1 MIPSK
6 TKIPEPVRKAIFNNP
21 EWILHDSELLN
32 HLIITER
39 KSGSDKVV
47 DIRDIILQKA
57 KLEVK
62 NLSKSHNSVVSAAY
76 ENFLGVSN
84 LHRCIIN
91 VLDQKTLLDLLD
103 ALGKDIKKILRASK
117 VKLCIYS
124 NALPNLD
131 HPNWKPLSKLEMIN
145 LMRTAK
151 LSTKRIVSLRSH
163 PKYFCEANG
172 LKSKDKKIFSE
183 ALLSLKTYM
192 RKDDQAI
199 LLLGSENKE
208 TFNQN
213 NKTDYLNIL
222 ARVISHNLY
231 RLLEKQ
237 RSIDE

>member
-1 MIPSK
+1 MIPPK
-6 TKIPEPVRKAIFNNP
+6 PKIPEPLRKAIFNNP

-39 KSGSDKVV
+39 KSSSDKVV

-62 NLSKSHNSVVSAAY
+62 NLSKSRNSVVSAAY
-76 ENFLGVSN
+76 ENFLGLSN

-103 ALGKDIKKILRASK
+103 ALGKDIKKILRASEI
-117 VKLCIYS
+117 KLCIYS
-124 NALPNLD
+124 KALPNLD
-131 HPNWKPLSKLEMIN
+131 HPNWKPLSKLEMVN

-163 PKYFCEANG
+163 PKCFCEADG
-172 LKSKDKKIFSE
+172 LKSNDKKKFSE
-183 ALLSLKTYM
+183 AVLSLKTYM

-199 LLLGSENKE
+199 LLVGSENKE

-231 RLLEKQ
+231 HLLEKQ
-237 RSIDE
+237 RSVDE

>member
-1 MIPSK
+1 M
-6 TKIPEPVRKAIFNNP
+6 
-21 EWILHDSELLN
+21 HDSELLN

-57 KLEVK
+57 KLEGK

-91 VLDQKTLLDLLD
+91 VLDQKTLLDLLNT
-103 ALGKDIKKILRASK
+103 LGKDIKKILRASK

-151 LSTKRIVSLRSH
+151 QEMISWLSFAMHGKELFHRR
-163 PKYFCEANG
+163 A
-172 LKSKDKKIFSE
+172 KILFLQCGIIRDQVRVFSND
-183 ALLSLKTYM
+183 LP
-192 RKDDQAI
+192 I
-199 LLLGSENKE
+199 
-208 TFNQN
+208 
-213 NKTDYLNIL
+213 
-222 ARVISHNLY
+222 
-231 RLLEKQ
+231 
-237 RSIDE
+237 